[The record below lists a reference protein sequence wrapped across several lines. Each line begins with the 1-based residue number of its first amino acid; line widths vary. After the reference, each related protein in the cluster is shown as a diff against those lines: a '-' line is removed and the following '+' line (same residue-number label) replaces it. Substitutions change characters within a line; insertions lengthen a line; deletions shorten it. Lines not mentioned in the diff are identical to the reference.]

1 MSQPSSQPSSQP
13 PSQFQPPPC
22 PIYCPNPLCQA
33 VNSGQLAQC
42 QRCQTFIPRRFL
54 WALAPAGEELK
65 PGQLLADRY
74 AVLADDNRPVG
85 QHRIVLDTKPGY
97 LPDFPA
103 EIPAAALPYMALFGL
118 RNHIPQP
125 YGMASMTVGSPGETW
140 REQSETIGPT
150 SAVLLLEQAAIYP
163 AEAHDP
169 AELPIGGTLMPKL
182 LDHWLIGS
190 DQSRLHW
197 LWQIVQIWLACGRQP
212 SRATLVNPS
221 LLRLDGQRLKVLE
234 LQTDID
240 TVTFAELAHF
250 WATRPVQTA
259 GKFWQQLSSAMI
271 QGDIESEEHLLA
283 ILDQTLSH
291 LSHDHPVSYD
301 WATQTDQGP
310 GRPYNEDFC
319 YPAPK
324 LSAQMVRQTT
334 QPPIPSAAVLP
345 LDVQSDSTIKSLGS
359 KFVIVCDGIGG
370 HDGGDVASKL
380 AVGTIVERLSAVDE
394 FRSGSVQSVI
404 GYLED
409 TVLMANDAIADR
421 NDQENRQGRQ
431 RMGTTLVMALVLD
444 NQLYLTHIGDSRAYR
459 ITRNRCTQMTLDD
472 DVASRDTRLG
482 NAFYRDSCQYPGAGS
497 LTQALGMVQ
506 SEWLNPTTQRFV
518 LDEDCLFLLCS
529 DGLSD
534 FDRIEECWAEE
545 IRPALLGE
553 RELQTTVE
561 RLIEIANTRNG
572 HDNVTVGLIHLKVPL
587 RTQAVN
593 QGTLDFPLELG
604 KFKSSTTTAM
614 TPAGIRSAAV
624 ATQAATQVAVLPSR
638 RQVPMVSDRPLVNG
652 RPPRRQSSPLLLL
665 LGLGVIGL
673 GLWWLRATWFPTE
686 SPISNVSLGPAPSPV
701 VEPTLAADRLIKF
714 VDPGLAPLTLL
725 PQPGKLTPVSV
736 GMVPSGAILKV
747 MGRQTLPDQQTWVKL
762 QVCTTP
768 ALQSPIDQPTV
779 DKPSPNPPPPLP
791 LGTLPPGAS
800 GWVEEA
806 AIAPFA
812 SPNLRLTPEQQ
823 KACSPVATGL
833 PIGNPSVAPK
843 VMPSAM
849 PSVKPIVMPSLS
861 PEQQQ
866 VRPSPPPMGS
876 P

>member
-1 MSQPSSQPSSQP
+1 MSQPSSQSPSESQPRPSS
-13 PSQFQPPPC
+13 

-33 VNSGQLAQC
+33 ANSGQLALC

-54 WALAPAGEELK
+54 WALASAGESLK

-74 AVLADDNRPVG
+74 AVVAADDQPG
-85 QHRIVLDTKPGY
+85 GHHRIVLDTKPGY
-97 LPDFPA
+97 LPDFPT

-125 YGMASMTVGSPGETW
+125 YGIAP
-140 REQSETIGPT
+140 IGPT
-150 SAVLLLEQAAIYP
+150 SSVLLLDQAAIYP
-163 AEAHDP
+163 AEASDP
-169 AELPIGGTLMPKL
+169 AGNPIGGTLMPKL
-182 LDHWLIGS
+182 LDHWLLGN
-190 DQSRLHW
+190 DQSRFHW
-197 LWQIVQIWLACGRQP
+197 LWQIVQLWQAFGLQP
-212 SRATLVNPS
+212 SRSTLVNPS
-221 LLRLDGQRLKVLE
+221 LLRLDGQRLKILE

-259 GKFWQQLSSAMI
+259 GLFWQQLSHAMI
-271 QGDIESEEHLLA
+271 QGDIESDEQLLA
-283 ILDQTLSH
+283 ILDQALSQVGQPIH
-291 LSHDHPVSYD
+291 YT

-319 YPAPK
+319 YPTPK
-324 LSAQMVRQTT
+324 LSAQITRQLT
-334 QPPIPSAAVLP
+334 QPPTRSATSSDLPSDP
-345 LDVQSDSTIKSLGS
+345 LLKTSGS
-359 KFVIVCDGIGG
+359 QFVIVCDGIGG

-380 AVGTIVERLSAVDE
+380 AVGTMVERLSAVD
-394 FRSGSVQSVI
+394 FSSSGAVI

-431 RMGTTLVMALVLD
+431 RMGTTLVMALVLE

-459 ITRNRCTQMTLDD
+459 ITRNSCTQVTLDD

-553 RELQTTVE
+553 RDLQMTVE
-561 RLIEIANTRNG
+561 RLTEIANTRNG
-572 HDNVTVGLIHLKVPL
+572 HDNVTIGLIQVKVPP
-587 RTQAVN
+587 APPVP
-593 QGTLDFPLELG
+593 LDFSLELE
-604 KFKSSTTTAM
+604 KFMGSMPTDPL
-614 TPAGIRSAAV
+614 TPVGTRSAAV
-624 ATQAATQVAVLPSR
+624 AKPPPTQLAVLPQQ
-638 RQVPMVSDRPLVNG
+638 RQVQVSGPQ
-652 RPPRRQSSPLLLL
+652 RRQSSSLLLL
-665 LGLGVIGL
+665 CGLGVIGL
-673 GLWWLRATWFPTE
+673 GLWWLRATGFPTE
-686 SPISNVSLGPAPSPV
+686 APIGNVSLGPAPSPV
-701 VEPTLAADRLIKF
+701 LNPVVEQTLAADRLIKF

-736 GMVPSGAILKV
+736 GTVPSGAILKV
-747 MGRQTLPDQQTWVKL
+747 MGRQTLPNQQAWVKL

-768 ALQSPIDQPTV
+768 AIQSPIDQPTV
-779 DKPSPNPPPPLP
+779 SQPSPNSTLGLP

-800 GWVEEA
+800 GWVEEV

-823 KACSPVATGL
+823 KACSPVAVG
-833 PIGNPSVAPK
+833 PGNPNIAPVGPQVMPS
-843 VMPSAM
+843 VMPSA
-849 PSVKPIVMPSLS
+849 KPITTTPSLS
-861 PEQQQ
+861 PAQQQ
-866 VRPSPPPMGS
+866 VQHSPPPVGS